1 MQKHELRQIIREEI
15 QKATVGNTNYREL
28 AGEMLKLVEEIM
40 DDFLQDYDSEEDKE
54 VIDSIN
60 SEGDLIKFYK
70 RVLNSLMSYEIPRIP
85 RDVVKKEVKQ
95 LFSKNNVM
103 IK

>member
-1 MQKHELRQIIREEI
+1 MKKFELRQLIREEI
-15 QKATVGNTNYREL
+15 QNVMNGDTNYKKL
-28 AGEMLKLVEEIM
+28 AGEMLELVEEII
-40 DDFLQDYDSEEDKE
+40 DDFMDEYDSEEDKK

-70 RVLNSLMSYEIPRIP
+70 RVLNSLMSYEISRIP

>member
-15 QKATVGNTNYREL
+15 QKAMVGNTNYRKL
-28 AGEMLKLVEEIM
+28 AGEMLELVEEII
-40 DDFLQDYDSEEDKE
+40 DDFLQDYDSEEDKK

-70 RVLNSLMSYEIPRIP
+70 RVLNSLMSYEISRIP

>member
-1 MQKHELRQIIREEI
+1 MQKYELRQIIREEI
-15 QKATVGNTNYREL
+15 QKAMVGNTNYRKL
-28 AGEMLKLVEEIM
+28 AGEMLELVEEII
-40 DDFLQDYDSEEDKE
+40 DDFLQDYDSEEDKK

-70 RVLNSLMSYEIPRIP
+70 RVLNSLMSYEISRIP